1 MSDIIVLVYYYAM
14 NIHFLEYSCG
24 FGVYFWLYYMKY
36 FKILSDLSFIL
47 EIKPGLYIVSPSALP
62 LSIFLTWF
70 SVLFV
75 FTSQYLC
82 FLKLEVEQQN
92 AS

>member
-1 MSDIIVLVYYYAM
+1 MSDIIVLVNYYVM

-24 FGVYFWLYYMKY
+24 FSVYFWLYYMKY
-36 FKILSDLSFIL
+36 FKILSNLSLIL
-47 EIKPGLYIVSPSALP
+47 EIKPGPYMSSPSALS
-62 LSIFLTWF
+62 LSISLTWF